1 MKTEDYGFTSSIYG
15 SDSRKLRTIIVVHIL
30 LLVLTLIVS
39 LNLSRASSNLNPMPE
54 FYLSISTPKKHGKHS
69 QQEYT
74 HESKTA

>member
-1 MKTEDYGFTSSIYG
+1 MKTEDYDFTSSIYG

-39 LNLSRASSNLNPMPE
+39 LNLSRASSNLNSIPE
-54 FYLSISTPKKHGKHS
+54 FYLSISTPKKHGMDS

>member
-1 MKTEDYGFTSSIYG
+1 MKTEDYGFTSTIYG
-15 SDSRKLRTIIVVHIL
+15 SDSRKLSTIIGVHIL

-39 LNLSRASSNLNPMPE
+39 LNLSRASSNLNPIPE

-74 HESKTA
+74 HEPKIT